1 MISFEIATPERIVY
15 KDTVDSLTL
24 PTREGE
30 ITVLPQH
37 IPLVSV
43 LVPGAIVVRKGKEE
57 QYMAVSGGFIEV
69 QPSFAKASAADK
81 SVADKS
87 EGKPNTRVVV
97 LADTAERAEELT
109 VEAIEKARAEA
120 QKVLA
125 EKRTADVES
134 FATAAAALER
144 ELVRLKVARKRHR
157 RGGPAIS
164 SAQTGQE
171 S

>member
-1 MISFEIATPERIVY
+1 MINFEIATPERIVY

-43 LVPGAIVVRKGKEE
+43 LQPGAITVRKGKEE

-69 QPSFAKASAADK
+69 QL
-81 SVADKS
+81 
-87 EGKPNTRVVV
+87 NNRVVV

-109 VEAIEKARAEA
+109 VDAIEKARVDA

-125 EKRTADVES
+125 EKRTADTES
-134 FATAAAALER
+134 FALAAAALER
-144 ELVRLKVARKRHR
+144 ELARLKVARKHR
-157 RGGPAIS
+157 KHAGSIPMTIS
-164 SAQTGQE
+164 QE
-171 S
+171 

>member
-1 MISFEIATPERIVY
+1 MITFEIATPERIVY

-43 LVPGAIVVRKGKEE
+43 LVPGAITMRKGREE
-57 QYMAVSGGFIEV
+57 SYMAVSGGFIEV
-69 QPSFAKASAADK
+69 QPAQISPAEKFQS
-81 SVADKS
+81 
-87 EGKPNTRVVV
+87 GKPSTRVVV

-109 VEAIEKARAEA
+109 EAAIEKARAEA
-120 QKVLA
+120 QRVLK
-125 EKRTADVES
+125 EKRVVDDES
-134 FATAAAALER
+134 FAAAAAALER
-144 ELVRLKVARKRHR
+144 ELARLKVARKRHP
-157 RGGPAIS
+157 RGGPTIS
-164 SAQTGQE
+164 SVETGQE